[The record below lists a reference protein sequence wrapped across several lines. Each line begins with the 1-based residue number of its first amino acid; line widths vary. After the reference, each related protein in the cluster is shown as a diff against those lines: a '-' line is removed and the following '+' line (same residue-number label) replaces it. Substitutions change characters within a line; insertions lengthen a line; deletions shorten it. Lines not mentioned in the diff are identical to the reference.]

1 MAYKPGLFSTFEKKT
16 LPDEITKGDFEPK
29 YQWAVGISVLEP
41 EIYPANKTYLREA
54 QEKLWFSL
62 NFPHFLSQF
71 PNAWTIF

>member
-1 MAYKPGLFSTFEKKT
+1 MAYKPGFFLLLQKKN

-62 NFPHFLSQF
+62 IFSHFLLLLDF
-71 PNAWTIF
+71 